1 MNFSEILT
9 GILKNNSIVGAI
21 SSSVLI
27 ILFGFYLRRKGVFKD
42 GTAKILTD
50 VILSASLPALAFNA
64 FMQDI
69 NKTSLMQG
77 INLLIWGFAIYIILI
92 FITKLIYIKYN
103 GDKKV
108 VLEILTTFGS
118 TTFFGIPI
126 ISAVYGATGVM
137 YASIFNIAYRVFLY
151 SYAYIKMS
159 GIKADKNNIKQ
170 MFLNSIVLATFLG
183 MFIWVFQDSLPQITI
198 GEKSYAFLRIDKTA
212 FWLFKPMT
220 YLAALS
226 SPLAWLAIGAK
237 LADISLVEAISS
249 RDSWIYS
256 FIKVL
261 VVPFINLITLYILTV
276 TNILPISFV
285 GLASVIIMMATPTAT
300 VAAAYAIK
308 FDKESVL
315 TSNCSLLSTIFS
327 VICMPLWI
335 VVLEIIKSLNI
346 YVSFR
351 RRI

>member
-183 MFIWVFQDSLPQITI
+183 MFIWVFQDSLPHITI

-261 VVPFINLITLYILTV
+261 VVPFINLIALYILTV

-346 YVSFR
+346 FM
-351 RRI
+351 

>member
-183 MFIWVFQDSLPQITI
+183 MFIWVFQDSFPQITI

-261 VVPFINLITLYILTV
+261 VVPFINLIALYILTV

-346 YVSFR
+346 YM
-351 RRI
+351 

>member
-212 FWLFKPMT
+212 FWLFKPIT

-261 VVPFINLITLYILTV
+261 VVPFINLIALYILTV

-346 YVSFR
+346 YM
-351 RRI
+351 

>member
-261 VVPFINLITLYILTV
+261 VVPFINLIALYILTV
-276 TNILPISFV
+276 TNILSISFV

-346 YVSFR
+346 YM
-351 RRI
+351 

>member
-1 MNFSEILT
+1 MNFGEILT
-9 GILKNNSIVGAI
+9 GILKNNNIVGAI

-27 ILFGFYLRRKGVFKD
+27 ILFGFYLRRKEVFKD
-42 GTAKILTD
+42 STAKILTD

-256 FIKVL
+256 FFKVL
-261 VVPFINLITLYILTV
+261 VVPFINLVALYILTV

-346 YVSFR
+346 Y
-351 RRI
+351 I

>member
-198 GEKSYAFLRIDKTA
+198 GEKSYTFLRIDKTA

-261 VVPFINLITLYILTV
+261 VVPFINLIALYILTV

-346 YVSFR
+346 YM
-351 RRI
+351 

>member
-1 MNFSEILT
+1 MSFNDVLL
-9 GILKNNSIVGAI
+9 GILKNDNIVGAI
-21 SSSVLI
+21 SSAILV
-27 ILFGFYLRRKGVFKD
+27 ILFGFYLRKKNIFKD
-42 GTAKILTD
+42 NTAKVLTD
-50 VILSASLPALAFNA
+50 VILSASLPALAFKA

-69 NKTSLMQG
+69 NKNSLIEG
-77 INLLIWGFAIYIILI
+77 INLLIWGFVIYILLI
-92 FITKLIYIKYN
+92 FVTKLIYIKYN
-103 GDKKV
+103 GDRKI
-108 VLEILTTFGS
+108 VLEVLTTFGS

-126 ISAVYGATGVM
+126 IAAVYGNVGVM

-159 GIKADKNNIKQ
+159 GIKADKKNIKQ
-170 MFLNSIVLATFLG
+170 MFFNSIVIATFLG
-183 MFIWVFQDSLPQITI
+183 MFIWMSQSSLPQVMI
-198 GEKSYAFLRIDKTA
+198 GDKSYAFLRIDKTA

-220 YLAALS
+220 YLAALA

-237 LADISLVEAISS
+237 LADISLGEALSS
-249 RDSWIYS
+249 KDSWYYS
-256 FIKVL
+256 IIKVIG
-261 VVPFINLITLYILTV
+261 VPFINIVALYILTV
-276 TNILPISFV
+276 TKILPVSFV

-308 FDKESVL
+308 FDKESIL

-346 YVSFR
+346 FM
-351 RRI
+351 

>member
-1 MNFSEILT
+1 MNFGEILT
-9 GILKNNSIVGAI
+9 GILKNNNIVGAI

-27 ILFGFYLRRKGVFKD
+27 ILFGFYLRRKEVFKD
-42 GTAKILTD
+42 STAKILTD

-69 NKTSLMQG
+69 NKHSLMQG

-92 FITKLIYIKYN
+92 FATKFLYIKYN

-126 ISAVYGATGVM
+126 IAAVYGATGVM

-183 MFIWVFQDSLPQITI
+183 MFIWVFQDSLPHITI

-237 LADISLVEAISS
+237 LADIS
-249 RDSWIYS
+249 
-256 FIKVL
+256 
-261 VVPFINLITLYILTV
+261 
-276 TNILPISFV
+276 
-285 GLASVIIMMATPTAT
+285 
-300 VAAAYAIK
+300 
-308 FDKESVL
+308 
-315 TSNCSLLSTIFS
+315 
-327 VICMPLWI
+327 
-335 VVLEIIKSLNI
+335 
-346 YVSFR
+346 
-351 RRI
+351 

>member
-9 GILKNNSIVGAI
+9 GILKNKNIVGAI

-27 ILFGFYLRRKGVFKD
+27 ILFGFYLRRKEIFKD
-42 GTAKILTD
+42 STAKILTD

-183 MFIWVFQDSLPQITI
+183 MFIWIFQDSLPQITI

-261 VVPFINLITLYILTV
+261 VVPFINLIALYILTV

-346 YVSFR
+346 YM
-351 RRI
+351 

>member
-9 GILKNNSIVGAI
+9 GILKNNNIVGAI

-261 VVPFINLITLYILTV
+261 VVPFINLIALYILTV

-346 YVSFR
+346 YM
-351 RRI
+351 

>member
-1 MNFSEILT
+1 MNFGEILT
-9 GILKNNSIVGAI
+9 GILKNNNIVGAI

-27 ILFGFYLRRKGVFKD
+27 ILFGFYLRRKEVFKD
-42 GTAKILTD
+42 STAKILTD

-151 SYAYIKMS
+151 SYAYIKIS

-261 VVPFINLITLYILTV
+261 VVPFINLIALYILTV

-346 YVSFR
+346 YM
-351 RRI
+351 

>member
-9 GILKNNSIVGAI
+9 EILKNKNIVGAI

-27 ILFGFYLRRKGVFKD
+27 ILFGFYLRRKEIFKD
-42 GTAKILTD
+42 STAKILTD

-92 FITKLIYIKYN
+92 FVTKLIYIKYN

-261 VVPFINLITLYILTV
+261 VVPFINLIALYILTV

-327 VICMPLWI
+327 VVCMPLWI

-346 YVSFR
+346 YM
-351 RRI
+351 

>member
-261 VVPFINLITLYILTV
+261 VVPFINLIALYILTV

-335 VVLEIIKSLNI
+335 VVLEIIKTLNI

>member
-9 GILKNNSIVGAI
+9 EILKNKNIIGAI

-27 ILFGFYLRRKGVFKD
+27 ILFGFYLRRKEIFKD
-42 GTAKILTD
+42 STAKILTD

-261 VVPFINLITLYILTV
+261 VVPFINLIALYILTV

-327 VICMPLWI
+327 VVCMPLWI

-346 YVSFR
+346 YM
-351 RRI
+351 

>member
-9 GILKNNSIVGAI
+9 EILKNKNIVGAI

-27 ILFGFYLRRKGVFKD
+27 ILFGFYLRRKEIFKD
-42 GTAKILTD
+42 STAKILTD

-69 NKTSLMQG
+69 NKTNLMQG

-261 VVPFINLITLYILTV
+261 VVPFINLIALYILTV

-327 VICMPLWI
+327 VVCMPLWI

-346 YVSFR
+346 YM
-351 RRI
+351 

>member
-9 GILKNNSIVGAI
+9 GILKNKNIVGAI

-27 ILFGFYLRRKGVFKD
+27 ILFGFYLRRKEIFKD
-42 GTAKILTD
+42 STAKILTD

-237 LADISLVEAISS
+237 LADISLAEAISS
-249 RDSWIYS
+249 KDSWIYS

-261 VVPFINLITLYILTV
+261 VVPFINLVALYILTV

-346 YVSFR
+346 FM
-351 RRI
+351 

>member
-9 GILKNNSIVGAI
+9 GILKNKNIVGAI

-27 ILFGFYLRRKGVFKD
+27 ILFGFYLRRKEIFKD
-42 GTAKILTD
+42 STAKILTD

-261 VVPFINLITLYILTV
+261 VVPFINLIALYILTV

-346 YVSFR
+346 YM
-351 RRI
+351 

>member
-9 GILKNNSIVGAI
+9 EILKNKNIVGAI

-27 ILFGFYLRRKGVFKD
+27 ILFGFYLRRKEIFKD
-42 GTAKILTD
+42 STAKILTD

-261 VVPFINLITLYILTV
+261 VVPFVNLIALYILTV

-327 VICMPLWI
+327 VVCMPLWI

-346 YVSFR
+346 YM
-351 RRI
+351 

>member
-261 VVPFINLITLYILTV
+261 VVPFINLIALYILTV

-335 VVLEIIKSLNI
+335 VILEIIKSLNI
-346 YVSFR
+346 YM
-351 RRI
+351 

>member
-261 VVPFINLITLYILTV
+261 VVPFINLIALYILTV

-346 YVSFR
+346 YM
-351 RRI
+351 

>member
-261 VVPFINLITLYILTV
+261 VVPFINLIALYILTV

-335 VVLEIIKSLNI
+335 VVLEIIKPLNI
-346 YVSFR
+346 YM
-351 RRI
+351 

>member
-1 MNFSEILT
+1 MV
-9 GILKNNSIVGAI
+9 SI
-21 SSSVLI
+21 
-27 ILFGFYLRRKGVFKD
+27 FGFYLRRKGVFKD

-261 VVPFINLITLYILTV
+261 VVPFINLIALYILTV

-346 YVSFR
+346 YM
-351 RRI
+351 

>member
-9 GILKNNSIVGAI
+9 EILKNKNIVGAI

-27 ILFGFYLRRKGVFKD
+27 ILFGFYLRRKEIFKD
-42 GTAKILTD
+42 STAKILTD

-261 VVPFINLITLYILTV
+261 VVPFINLIALYILTV

-346 YVSFR
+346 FM
-351 RRI
+351 

>member
-261 VVPFINLITLYILTV
+261 VVPFINLVALYILTV

-346 YVSFR
+346 FM
-351 RRI
+351 

>member
-108 VLEILTTFGS
+108 GLEILTTFGS

-261 VVPFINLITLYILTV
+261 VVPFINLIALYILTV

-346 YVSFR
+346 YM
-351 RRI
+351 

>member
-1 MNFSEILT
+1 MSFGEVLA
-9 GILKNNSIVGAI
+9 GILKNNNILGAI

-27 ILFGFYLRRKGVFKD
+27 IMFGFYLRRKNIFKD
-42 GTAKILTD
+42 NTAKILTD

-92 FITKLIYIKYN
+92 FATKILYIKYA
-103 GDKKV
+103 GDKKA

-118 TTFFGIPI
+118 TTFFGTPI
-126 ISAVYGATGVM
+126 IAAVYGATGVM

-159 GIKADKNNIKQ
+159 GTKVNKENVKE
-170 MFLNSIVLATFLG
+170 MFLNPIVLATFLG
-183 MFIWVFQDSLPQITI
+183 MFIWMFQNSFPQVMI
-198 GEKSYAFLRIDKTA
+198 GDKSYAFLRIDKTA

-220 YLAALS
+220 YLAALC

-237 LADISLVEAISS
+237 LADISLSQAISS
-249 RDSWIYS
+249 KDSWIYS
-256 FIKVL
+256 FFKVL
-261 VVPFINLITLYILTV
+261 VVPFINLVFLYILTV

-308 FDKESVL
+308 FDKEAVL

-335 VVLEIIKSLNI
+335 VILEMIKNLNI
-346 YVSFR
+346 FM
-351 RRI
+351 

>member
-9 GILKNNSIVGAI
+9 EILKNKNIVGAI

-27 ILFGFYLRRKGVFKD
+27 ILFGFYLRRKEIFKD
-42 GTAKILTD
+42 STAKILTD

-261 VVPFINLITLYILTV
+261 VVPFINLIALYILTV

-327 VICMPLWI
+327 VVCMPLWI

-346 YVSFR
+346 Y
-351 RRI
+351 ICKI

>member
-9 GILKNNSIVGAI
+9 GILKNKNIVGAI

-27 ILFGFYLRRKGVFKD
+27 ILFGFYLRRKEIFKD
-42 GTAKILTD
+42 STAKILTD

-237 LADISLVEAISS
+237 LDDISLAEAISS
-249 RDSWIYS
+249 KDSWIYS

-261 VVPFINLITLYILTV
+261 VVPFINLVALYILTV

-346 YVSFR
+346 YM
-351 RRI
+351 

>member
-1 MNFSEILT
+1 MNFGEILT

-170 MFLNSIVLATFLG
+170 MFLG

-261 VVPFINLITLYILTV
+261 VVPFINLIALYILTV

-346 YVSFR
+346 YM
-351 RRI
+351 

>member
-103 GDKKV
+103 RDKKV

-137 YASIFNIAYRVFLY
+137 YASTFNIAYRVFLY

-261 VVPFINLITLYILTV
+261 VVPFINLIALYILTV

-346 YVSFR
+346 YM
-351 RRI
+351 

>member
-50 VILSASLPALAFNA
+50 VILSASLPALSFNA

-261 VVPFINLITLYILTV
+261 VVPFINLIALYILTV

-346 YVSFR
+346 YM
-351 RRI
+351 

>member
-261 VVPFINLITLYILTV
+261 VVPFINLIALYILTV

-315 TSNCSLLSTIFS
+315 TSNCSLLSVHYFQQYL
-327 VICMPLWI
+327 V
-335 VVLEIIKSLNI
+335 
-346 YVSFR
+346 
-351 RRI
+351 

>member
-9 GILKNNSIVGAI
+9 EILKNKNIVGAI
-21 SSSVLI
+21 SSSILI
-27 ILFGFYLRRKGVFKD
+27 ILFGFYLRRKEIFKD
-42 GTAKILTD
+42 STAKILTD

-183 MFIWVFQDSLPQITI
+183 MFIWVFQDSLPHVTI

-261 VVPFINLITLYILTV
+261 VVPFINLIALYILTV

-327 VICMPLWI
+327 VVCMPLWI

-346 YVSFR
+346 YM
-351 RRI
+351 

>member
-261 VVPFINLITLYILTV
+261 VVPFII
-276 TNILPISFV
+276 
-285 GLASVIIMMATPTAT
+285 
-300 VAAAYAIK
+300 
-308 FDKESVL
+308 
-315 TSNCSLLSTIFS
+315 
-327 VICMPLWI
+327 
-335 VVLEIIKSLNI
+335 
-346 YVSFR
+346 
-351 RRI
+351 